1 MEQCLEL
8 YQIDPNIFIG
18 NADNQRLFH
27 TLKENNITHV
37 VNITKNTDTK
47 EDDLFLE
54 FMKQPGNYLDL
65 TIYTHHIDDSLNQDL
80 TEFIIK
86 NFHFLDPLIKNEVDN
101 RLTVSKETNV
111 GILIISS
118 NGETEYLLLIKN
130 KKDEKWMIPISEIK
144 EENIVDEEVI
154 KIFKETTGM
163 DFPDYELYD
172 HYNYSYHQ
180 FTKNNKNYNILQ
192 INIDNNIHF
201 DNKYR
206 IDDNN
211 NKLKWLELDDANL
224 RYDLIPKD
232 YQIISKCLENTE
244 LKNKNKSIFE
254 LDYQSENTKGAIQT
268 INTEKPIVTP
278 ETTSCAKHSGQDQTQ
293 KDACGAVDGCGCS
306 KSDACLPITAFDG
319 SDPGLGDGK
328 CVKIPQTKNTE
339 GPIQTENDGNSK
351 EKLSLEYLK
360 ESIKKG
366 GAVIE
371 NINNKKKA
379 EGDTVEVKLAKWNQY
394 FEGEITKIRS
404 DGTYDIYFPLDK
416 TTEKRVPAEE
426 IKKPEP
432 CSILSFQN
440 SKDCTCP
447 DGARS
452 VHVNIGTKSEGYM
465 CPEVQHNKDNIRNKK
480 KEIKIMF
487 YEKKPFNISFSLI
500 SSYYIISQ
508 DMKYQEIKEK
518 ISKIVEPCSVLTNT
532 NFERQLS
539 NLEKIIHISSER
551 KYKKTLK
558 KKRFTFKKSFK
569 KKYKPNC
576 NELSLKDR
584 DINSNVEC
592 TCNNDENLDTCERET
607 SEPKKCCIKSIL
619 KKSEY

>member
-18 NADNQRLFH
+18 NADNQRHFH

-224 RYDLIPKD
+224 RYGLIPKD

-254 LDYQSENTKGAIQT
+254 LDYQSENTKGAMQT
-268 INTEKPIVTP
+268 IDTEKPIVTP

-293 KDACGAVDGCGCS
+293 KDACGAVYGCGCS

-371 NINNKKKA
+371 NIN
-379 EGDTVEVKLAKWNQY
+379 
-394 FEGEITKIRS
+394 
-404 DGTYDIYFPLDK
+404 
-416 TTEKRVPAEE
+416 
-426 IKKPEP
+426 
-432 CSILSFQN
+432 
-440 SKDCTCP
+440 
-447 DGARS
+447 
-452 VHVNIGTKSEGYM
+452 
-465 CPEVQHNKDNIRNKK
+465 NKK

-558 KKRFTFKKSFK
+558 KKRVTFKKSFK

-619 KKSEY
+619 KKKVNINI

>member
-18 NADNQRLFH
+18 NADKLNLQI
-27 TLKENNITHV
+27 LKENNITHV
-37 VNITKNTDTK
+37 VNVTKNNDITKEKLFSEFSK
-47 EDDLFLE
+47 E
-54 FMKQPGNYLDL
+54 QGNYLSL
-65 TIYTHHIDDSLNQDL
+65 SEIDDSENQDL
-80 TEFIIK
+80 TENIIK

-118 NGETEYLLLIKN
+118 NGETEYLLLVKN

-211 NKLKWLELDDANL
+211 NELKWLELDDANL
-224 RYDLIPKD
+224 RYDIITKD
-232 YQIISKCLENTE
+232 YQIISKCLENME

-254 LDYQSENTKGAIQT
+254 LDYQSENTKGAIKT
-268 INTEKPIVTP
+268 INTEKAIQTDNIKGPIQTIDTEKSIQTIDTEK
-278 ETTSCAKHSGQDQTQ
+278 ET
-293 KDACGAVDGCGCS
+293 
-306 KSDACLPITAFDG
+306 
-319 SDPGLGDGK
+319 
-328 CVKIPQTKNTE
+328 QTKNTE
-339 GPIQTENDGNSK
+339 VPIQTENDGNSK
-351 EKLSLEYLK
+351 K
-360 ESIKKG
+360 SIKKG

-379 EGDTVEVKLAKWNQY
+379 K
-394 FEGEITKIRS
+394 EGEDN
-404 DGTYDIYFPLDK
+404 DG
-416 TTEKRVPAEE
+416 EK
-426 IKKPEP
+426 KKLEP

-452 VHVNIGTKSEGYM
+452 DHVNIGTESEGYM

-518 ISKIVEPCSVLTNT
+518 ISKIVECSSVLTNT

-539 NLEKIIHISSER
+539 NLEKIIHISSET

-558 KKRFTFKKSFK
+558 KKRVTFKKSFK
-569 KKYKPNC
+569 KKNKPNC
-576 NELSLKDR
+576 NKLSLKDR

-619 KKSEY
+619 KKK